1 MGWFS
6 SKKERPTAEDVAIRA
21 IILRSVVSYSAALPS
36 PDAFSDAKKWW
47 TPAEVKAFAIESK
60 VDRDRIWSTLGSNR
74 RYLSPIEKKFSQ
86 TTPET
91 VTERELINGTWRAE
105 ALGVI
110 LWTLSFVDRVLP
122 YDESTSPQF
131 IGHFWKLDDKE
142 FVKTACL
149 RPKEEIDA
157 ARDTAE
163 LWHWRSRTRQIIED
177 GTPFPDD
184 PHFREAGFFSFDD
197 IVRKTVSVHER
208 TGTFVAIDEDYP
220 AFNKAYR
227 DLSNEEWATVRS
239 ITMERHFALNWVC
252 GYAPDHR
259 WDETPTD
266 T

>member
-6 SKKERPTAEDVAIRA
+6 SKKERPTAEDIAIQA
-21 IILRSVVSYSAALPS
+21 IHPAIGGFVFGYASES
-36 PDAFSDAKKWW
+36 PCFSDAKKWW

-122 YDESTSPQF
+122 YDESTSRNSSDTFGNLMTRSLSKRRACVPRKKLTLLR
-131 IGHFWKLDDKE
+131 ILPNYGTGGVGHDRSLKM
-142 FVKTACL
+142 
-149 RPKEEIDA
+149 
-157 ARDTAE
+157 AR
-163 LWHWRSRTRQIIED
+163 RS
-177 GTPFPDD
+177 PDD

-208 TGTFVAIDEDYP
+208 TEHIRRY
-220 AFNKAYR
+220 
-227 DLSNEEWATVRS
+227 
-239 ITMERHFALNWVC
+239 
-252 GYAPDHR
+252 
-259 WDETPTD
+259 
-266 T
+266 